1 MFQKPISLHNNR
13 EKMPR
18 FSFLSFLLTSFCIG
32 CFVAP
37 QVLAQEGDVEITTH
51 QYSLGDETI
60 GGSLQPGG
68 PKNLIALLEDK
79 RICDQLDLIDEQMER
94 FRAVKEA
101 YSLQV
106 NVLGQ
111 SMAIGPGTSAEEKLA
126 YMRKMSQ
133 LKKDARAE
141 IRSMLLPHQIERLK
155 EITLQIYVKR
165 NGAANTILS
174 EVMVEEL
181 EISSSQKK
189 RIESLRKELKEE
201 LEEQIAK
208 LKETYENKLLDE
220 LTDKQKT
227 RLEEL
232 SGDSFEYRKEP
243 VAQSLGSRSNGE

>member
-1 MFQKPISLHNNR
+1 
-13 EKMPR
+13 MPR

-37 QVLAQEGDVEITTH
+37 QVLAQEGDVESPPEITTH

-79 RICDQLDLIDEQMER
+79 RICDQLELVDEQMER

-101 YSLQV
+101 YSLQI

-111 SMAIGPGTSAEEKLA
+111 SKAVPGTSVEEKLA
-126 YMRKMSQ
+126 VMRKMSQ

-243 VAQSLGSRSNGE
+243 VAQSLGSRSNDE

>member
-1 MFQKPISLHNNR
+1 
-13 EKMPR
+13 MPR

-37 QVLAQEGDVEITTH
+37 QVLAQEGDVESPPEITTH
-51 QYSLGDETI
+51 QFSLGDETI

-68 PKNLIALLEDK
+68 PKNLIALLENK
-79 RICDQLDLIDEQMER
+79 RICDQLELVDEQMER

-201 LEEQIAK
+201 LEEQVAK

>member
-1 MFQKPISLHNNR
+1 
-13 EKMPR
+13 MPR